1 VPMQSNARRITF
13 LVWRDTSHPD
23 GGGSEVYV
31 ERMAAWLAQQGHD
44 VTIFCAAHS
53 NAAPNQTRD
62 GVRFIRRG
70 GRLSVYAHGL
80 RYLLSRDG
88 RRSELI
94 VDVHNGIPFCAPL
107 VRRRGVN
114 VLVHHVHREQ
124 WKIIY
129 PGTIGR
135 AGWWVE
141 SSLTPRLY
149 RRQRYITVSEST
161 KHDLGLLGVAPDR
174 VAVICNGIDVPHPS
188 MLGRRSATPRL
199 CVLGR
204 IVPHKQFDH
213 ALRVLS
219 ALGPSYAEL
228 SLDVIGDGWW
238 IEHLQ
243 RSAEELGV
251 SDRVNFH
258 GHVPDAERDRILDE
272 SWLMLAPSVKEG
284 WGIAIMEA
292 AAHGLPTLAYSS
304 AGGVTESIL
313 DGETGVL
320 VDDLDDLIVQTRL
333 LLDDHEARTIMGKKA
348 RERAGHFGWERSAA
362 AFERHLLGAD
372 AQRLP

>member
-1 VPMQSNARRITF
+1 MPSSARRITF

-31 ERMAAWLAQQGHD
+31 ERIAGWLAQQGHD
-44 VTIFCAAHS
+44 VTIFCAAHANGAS
-53 NAAPNQTRD
+53 SETRD

-70 GRLSVYAHGL
+70 GRLSVYPHGL
-80 RYLLSRDG
+80 RYLLSGDG

-94 VDVHNGIPFCAPL
+94 VDVHNGIPFCSPL

-114 VLVHHVHREQ
+114 VLVHHLHREQ

-135 AGWWVE
+135 VGWWVE
-141 SSLTPRLY
+141 SRLAPWMY

-161 KHDLGLLGVAPDR
+161 KRDLGLLGVVADR

-204 IVPHKQFDH
+204 MVPHKQFDH
-213 ALRVLS
+213 ALQVLA
-219 ALGPSYAEL
+219 ALVPGYAEL

-251 SDRVNFH
+251 ADRVRFH

-320 VDDLDDLIVQTRL
+320 VNDLDDLVIQTRL
-333 LLDDHEARTIMGKKA
+333 LLEDNEARTIMGKKA
-348 RERAGHFGWERSAA
+348 RERAAHFDWARSAA

-372 AQRLP
+372 TQRLP